1 MTTCQNSTDILN
13 QKLIE
18 IDTTPDLRKSKPVVI
33 LKKEEIA
40 KLIGQFEMMKETW
53 IALKFND
60 TIFVIWKELIFLF
73 LKDRENELCQ
83 EKGSNC

>member
-1 MTTCQNSTDILN
+1 MNQNSIDILN
-13 QKLIE
+13 QRLVE
-18 IDTTPDLRKSKPVVI
+18 IDTTPDLTKSKPVVI

-73 LKDRENELCQ
+73 LKDHENELCQ